1 MFAPAPQRG
10 LPRFKPRGRDSRLK
24 TSLKK
29 RDGMIPR
36 SAGTRAFFMKR
47 SSIGMPFYGAVPMT
61 AIDSDGFVLRRSLE
75 QGTREAMQSSVIPV
89 NVVSVVIYFA
99 PLDRKSVV

>member
-1 MFAPAPQRG
+1 
-10 LPRFKPRGRDSRLK
+10 
-24 TSLKK
+24 
-29 RDGMIPR
+29 MIPR

-75 QGTREAMQSSVIPV
+75 QGTREATQSSVIPV

-99 PLDRKSVV
+99 PFSHPHRAIAPAVFEITIGQAMHGLKLVVFRL